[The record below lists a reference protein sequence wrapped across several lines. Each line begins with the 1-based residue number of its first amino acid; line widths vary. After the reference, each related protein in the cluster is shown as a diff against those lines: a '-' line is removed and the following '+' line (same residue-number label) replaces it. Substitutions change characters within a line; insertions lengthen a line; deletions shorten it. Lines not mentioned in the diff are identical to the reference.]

1 MIESLHSPHVARVKA
16 LIGSRG
22 VKERR
27 EAGLFV
33 AEGLQAAREA
43 LVADGAPYIKSLYL
57 TQAGLLKLSD
67 FDLNSLDVFEVTDAV
82 MAEMTSTVTPQGILA
97 VCTVPR
103 REVSELASLQSKESA
118 RIIYLNEIQDPG
130 NAGTILRSADAM
142 GVDAVVTS
150 PGSVDMYSPK
160 VVRATAG
167 SLWHVPL
174 FESINFAELSAAL
187 PHAKPLLLSSHAEKS
202 ILDLPL
208 SASYI
213 TVFGNEARGVDAQ
226 SLGIDDA
233 AITAVTVPMAGRAES
248 LNLSAAASIVIFTLS
263 RGLAG

>member
-43 LVADGAPYIKSLYL
+43 LTSDGAPFIKNLYV
-57 TQAGLLKLSD
+57 TSAGLLKLSE
-67 FDLNSLDVFEVTDAV
+67 FDLNEIDVYEVTDAV
-82 MAEMTSTVTPQGILA
+82 MSEMAATVTPQGILA
-97 VCTVPR
+97 ICTIPR
-103 REVSELASLQSKESA
+103 RQSSELASLSSKSSL
-118 RIIYLNEIQDPG
+118 RIIFLHEIQDPG
-130 NAGTILRSADAM
+130 NAGTILRTADAM

-167 SLWHVPL
+167 SLWHVPVY
-174 FESINFAELSAAL
+174 ESVEFAELTNVL
-187 PHAKPLLLSSHAEKS
+187 PNAIPLLFSSHAKKS
-202 ILDLPL
+202 IINLPL
-208 SASYI
+208 DAPYI
-213 TVFGNEARGVDAQ
+213 SVFGNEARGVSAD
-226 SLGIDDA
+226 SLGLADSD
-233 AITAVTVPMAGRAES
+233 ITSVTIPMAGRAES

-263 RGLAG
+263 NGLAG